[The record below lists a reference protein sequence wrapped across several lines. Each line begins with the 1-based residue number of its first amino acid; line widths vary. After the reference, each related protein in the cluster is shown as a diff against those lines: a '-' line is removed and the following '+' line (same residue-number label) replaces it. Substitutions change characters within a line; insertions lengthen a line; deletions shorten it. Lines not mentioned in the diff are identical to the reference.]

1 MVRQNILYFDKT
13 IFIWENSVTVNFTS
27 DPVESFD
34 EETWMESYNKSTQ
47 KLLIKKRSNIW
58 IE

>member
-1 MVRQNILYFDKT
+1 MIRQNILYFDKT

-47 KLLIKKRSNIW
+47 KLLIKKQSNIW